1 MVFFNRQGLALTL
14 TLVAAAVL
22 AGGVFGGAAFAQTQ
36 TAKKETAA
44 VYVYGSHPRQETIKE
59 AVTAYMIKIKK
70 YRMIDLEAID
80 PALAEMQRQDNV
92 ATEQIAQFGYDKGA
106 KWLCF
111 VKLTLDKVSG
121 ETIIRI
127 TMVETQSKEATDT
140 DIKVLPRGTE
150 LDEMLKFIKK
160 MISDML
166 SVNDK
171 SDKEDDALASSSPSG
186 ESGYT
191 SGGSGTAS
199 YSSSG
204 GSGYTGGSYTGGG
217 SGSGYTSASNEPS
230 KPVIYDYTASERATA
245 IFLNLLVPGFNIG
258 TYEVGDGGAALPLS
272 VFIGVPGL
280 VSTVLGLAVLGAE
293 DGDKGAGTALIWVGA
308 GCLGLNFLI
317 NTALV
322 LIAHKPD
329 SVRASVPSDGLNIA
343 VFPSNINGS
352 GGLKGYVSY
361 SASF

>member
-14 TLVAAAVL
+14 TLIAAAVL
-22 AGGVFGGAAFAQTQ
+22 AGGVLGGAAFAQTQ

-70 YRMIDLEAID
+70 YRIIDLEAIE

-92 ATEQIAQFGYDKGA
+92 ATDQIAQVGYDKGA

-121 ETIIRI
+121 ETVIRT
-127 TMVETQSKEATDT
+127 TMVETQSKEATDS
-140 DIKVLPRGTE
+140 DIKRLPRDTD

-171 SDKEDDALASSSPSG
+171 SDKEDGALASSSPSE

-191 SGGSGTAS
+191 GG
-199 YSSSG
+199 
-204 GSGYTGGSYTGGG
+204 GYTGGSYTGGG
-217 SGSGYTSASNEPS
+217 SGSGYTSANNQPS
-230 KPVIYDYTASERATA
+230 KPIVYDYTDSERWKA
-245 IFLNLLVPGFNIG
+245 ILLNLLVPGFNIG
-258 TYEVGDGGAALPLS
+258 TYQVDNSGIAATTMFLL
-272 VFIGVPGL
+272 GVPGL
-280 VSTVLGLAVLGAE
+280 TFTILGLAIDDDISTGF
-293 DGDKGAGTALIWVGA
+293 IWAGA
-308 GCLGLNFLI
+308 GCLGFNFLL
-317 NTALV
+317 NAATV

-329 SVRASVPSDGLNIA
+329 SVRASVPSDGLNFA
-343 VFPSNINGS
+343 VFPSDIN

>member
-14 TLVAAAVL
+14 TLIAAAVL

-92 ATEQIAQFGYDKGA
+92 ATDQIAQFGFDKGA

-111 VKLTLDKVSG
+111 VKLTLDKGSG
-121 ETIIRI
+121 ETVIRI

-140 DIKVLPRGTE
+140 DIKVLPRGISM
-150 LDEMLKFIKK
+150 DEMLDFIKK
-160 MISDML
+160 MIRDML
-166 SVNDK
+166 SVNDE
-171 SDKEDDALASSSPSG
+171 SDKGDDALASSSPSG
-186 ESGYT
+186 
-191 SGGSGTAS
+191 GGSGSAS

-217 SGSGYTSASNEPS
+217 SGSGYTSANNQPS
-230 KPVIYDYTASERATA
+230 KPVIYDYTDSERWKA
-245 IFLNLLVPGFNIG
+245 ILLNLLVPGFNIG
-258 TYEVGDGGAALPLS
+258 TYQVDNAGIAATTMFLL
-272 VFIGVPGL
+272 GVPGL
-280 VSTVLGLAVLGAE
+280 TFTILGLAIDDDISTGF
-293 DGDKGAGTALIWVGA
+293 IWAGA
-308 GCLGLNFLI
+308 GCLGFNFLL
-317 NTALV
+317 NAATV

-329 SVRASVPSDGLNIA
+329 SVRASVPSDGLNFA
-343 VFPSNINGS
+343 VFPSDIN